1 MRTTSMW
8 NQHDRLLVERRGLVG
23 WLGLPS
29 LSPLAYR
36 ERKGDILRLL
46 ESARPK
52 AWDDDDIAE
61 DEDEEDDDDELLP
74 DDDADDAEDD
84 EDDDD
89 VEEEDE

>member
-1 MRTTSMW
+1 MW

-61 DEDEEDDDDELLP
+61 DEDEDEEDDDELLP
-74 DDDADDAEDD
+74 DDDADDLEDD
-84 EDDDD
+84 EDEDDAD
-89 VEEEDE
+89 DEDE

>member
-1 MRTTSMW
+1 ML
-8 NQHDRLLVERRGLVG
+8 NQRDRLLVERSGLVG

-61 DEDEEDDDDELLP
+61 DEDEDEEDDDELLP
-74 DDDADDAEDD
+74 DDDADDLEDD
-84 EDDDD
+84 EDEDDAD
-89 VEEEDE
+89 DEDE